1 MNLPPNMSPN
11 IHSNMPTTISNIPSN
26 LPNVSSNIPTTIF
39 NPVDINSF
47 SIPATPPMMYP
58 SGASSP
64 MSMNSDMMM
73 NYMNPGM
80 TAGNLSPNF
89 QNFQTQSFSSN
100 NSSPIGPFGNTQNFN
115 SLPLEIQQQSM
126 NQQFAQVSIKNNEDA
141 FKEAMGRVAEFNQ
154 AKAHFSEENDL
165 VDEKASGDA
174 KNKEEQESN
183 GNSTPISDAQ

>member
-1 MNLPPNMSPN
+1 
-11 IHSNMPTTISNIPSN
+11 
-26 LPNVSSNIPTTIF
+26 
-39 NPVDINSF
+39 
-47 SIPATPPMMYP
+47 
-58 SGASSP
+58 
-64 MSMNSDMMM
+64 M

-89 QNFQTQSFSSN
+89 KNFQTQSFSSN

-154 AKAHFSEENDL
+154 AKAHFSEKNSKEEENDL

-174 KNKEEQESN
+174 KNKE
-183 GNSTPISDAQ
+183 